1 MCMKFILMIKK
12 FLKISFVVI
21 LLFLA
26 NESFACFEFNNLT
39 IKNQTDSNK
48 AEIVKLQILLKSSGQ
63 YSGPVT
69 GFYGSLTESS
79 VKEIQRS
86 ENIPATGTIDAKTKE
101 AICTFF
107 YQCPFA
113 SNLKKNDISPRR
125 EIESLQAFLSFFRD
139 VYPRKLVTG
148 FYGSLTEA
156 AVKNFQKYFNISQT
170 GQVDEQTRMALCQAF
185 DNFKNQDVAKTAS
198 VTSTPRAVT
207 TTYSSF
213 QSICIPFPKEP
224 KTNQPVTFI
233 SQILGGVAPYAYR

>member
-1 MCMKFILMIKK
+1 MQMIKN
-12 FLKISFVVI
+12 FLKISFVLV

-39 IKNQTDSNK
+39 IKNQTDSDK

-63 YSGPVT
+63 YTGPVT
-69 GFYGSLTESS
+69 GFYGGLTELA

-86 ENIPATGTIDAKTKE
+86 ENIPATGTIDSKTKE

-107 YQCPFA
+107 YQCPFTA
-113 SNLKKNDISPRR
+113 NLKRNDISPRR

-148 FYGSLTEA
+148 FYGSLTET

-185 DNFKNQDVAKTAS
+185 DSFKNQDVAKAAP

-207 TTYSSF
+207 TTSSSF
-213 QSICIPFPKEP
+213 QSICIPFPSS
-224 KTNQPVTFI
+224 TGIGQSVLFI
-233 SQILGGVAPYAYR
+233 PQTLGGSEPFTYQ